1 MAGNFGSVI
10 LQKLIKIYLRVF
22 CFHAPLLL
30 SFNDLMFSAAG
41 NIPLPLELE
50 QLCHRDQGPFKVHVV
65 TTLLSHFYHKQCHC
79 TSGLAVPVFCMPF
92 PA

>member
-1 MAGNFGSVI
+1 MPGNFGSVI
-10 LQKLIKIYLRVF
+10 LQKLIKIHLRVS
-22 CFHAPLLL
+22 CSHAPLFF
-30 SFNDLMFSAAG
+30 SFNYLMFSAAG
-41 NIPLPLELE
+41 NTPLPLGLE
-50 QLCHRDQGPFKVHVV
+50 QLCHRDQGPFKVRVV